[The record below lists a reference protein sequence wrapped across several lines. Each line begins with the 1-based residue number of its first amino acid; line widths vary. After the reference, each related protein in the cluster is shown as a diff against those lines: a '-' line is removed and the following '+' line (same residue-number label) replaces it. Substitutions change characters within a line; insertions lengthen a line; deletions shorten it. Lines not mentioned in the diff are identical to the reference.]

1 MALLI
6 EKNNCE
12 LIITLKLSN
21 RVNTNIFKWIENQEL
36 KTGLRGERRRISAPL
51 VLLKLLEI
59 LGEGYILDEIEK
71 ETKGQ

>member
-36 KTGLRGERRRISAPL
+36 KTGLGGERRRISAPL